1 MSSNRKPYKIL
12 GIARALYKIGSASL
26 NFVLGQATYP
36 VSQIATNELDVEN
49 TSNYKNG
56 ILGITHSGDMPQPVL
71 EDVASHLDNKYEDLI
86 KNAGLFL
93 PKPVF
98 EEGEVGYNKNAVV
111 YTQNE
116 DNTITFYISQVDN
129 NKSTDLTDTNYWV
142 KEATIPGIIDGSKL
156 VLNNLSDTAKENI
169 KDIINLDSSDFS
181 LLKTSLDNIVPT
193 NNKELNGDTITS
205 ATIVVPERIK
215 YLKTKLTPAPDF
227 TIVNGEPSV
236 DLKGCYLISMAQR
249 NLITSTYNGDC
260 KYYTYIEGSDTL
272 ILPTVKDIFNQL
284 NKNKV
289 DLDGSN
295 ATFNNLSD
303 IAKNNIKQLNKNVN
317 IGQLSFFTRMDVP
330 SGWLRC
336 DGTQYT
342 KDEFPDFWND
352 YLTKSKIPIGSYTD
366 YSYEI
371 NHFGNCGKFAV
382 DLVNLTFKVPT
393 IQGQVFI
400 SQALASG
407 DIAQFNAESL
417 PNIKGSFTNENS
429 GTAEGCFYKAGND
442 RLNGRSGNDNYNITY
457 YFDASRS
464 SLVYKNGAKV
474 QPNNIQFPIFV
485 YITNVQVPVSE
496 AQYNGFISNLN
507 QKVDLNG
514 SKATFSNL

>member
-36 VSQIATNELDVEN
+36 VSQTATNELDVEN

-156 VLNNLSDTAKENI
+156 ILNNLSDTAKENI
-169 KDIINLDSSDFS
+169 KNVFYLDSSDFS
-181 LLKTSLDNIVPT
+181 LLKTSLDNVVPI

-289 DLDGSN
+289 DLDGAN
-295 ATFNNLSD
+295 AVFNN
-303 IAKNNIKQLNKNVN
+303 IPQTAKNNIALNSPASFYCQNVITDMDFNNYVNRGSYYISAYIPGTTTNVAKTNSPYGNNAFAGTLVVQNGDNNDINFVFQRFNCATDGRMWYRVKLNGVWQSWIEIKNKYIPDYTAGIVVSSR
-317 IGQLSFFTRMDVP
+317 LSFTAP
-330 SGWLRC
+330 SDGVLIGWVKYIAETSSNSQDIGVYTNINRTVRIAGINSNSEYPVYNCFNIIVKSGLTYGL
-336 DGTQYT
+336 DGQ
-342 KDEFPDFWND
+342 E
-352 YLTKSKIPIGSYTD
+352 GS
-366 YSYEI
+366 
-371 NHFGNCGKFAV
+371 
-382 DLVNLTFKVPT
+382 LTFYP
-393 IQGQVFI
+393 FI
-400 SQALASG
+400 
-407 DIAQFNAESL
+407 N
-417 PNIKGSFTNENS
+417 
-429 GTAEGCFYKAGND
+429 
-442 RLNGRSGNDNYNITY
+442 
-457 YFDASRS
+457 
-464 SLVYKNGAKV
+464 
-474 QPNNIQFPIFV
+474 
-485 YITNVQVPVSE
+485 
-496 AQYNGFISNLN
+496 
-507 QKVDLNG
+507 
-514 SKATFSNL
+514 